1 MEITHKILLETNKGN
16 ITLGLYGKETPVTTA
31 NFVKYVE
38 AGFYSKLLF
47 HRVIEDFMIQGG
59 GMIVGLFPKKDLFPP
74 IKLEIAPQIKHEKYT
89 LSMART
95 SDPNSATCQFFI
107 NLKDNGFLNHT
118 SPTPQ
123 GWGYAVFGKVVEGMD
138 VVDAIAKVATGN
150 HGPHADVPREPVSIN
165 QATVVE

>member
-1 MEITHKILLETNKGN
+1 MEITHKVLLETNKGN

-107 NLKDNGFLNHT
+107 CTARCDSLDG
-118 SPTPQ
+118 Q
-123 GWGYAVFGKVVEGMD
+123 YAAFGTVIDGKE
-138 VVDAIAKVATGN
+138 VVDAIAVVET
-150 HGPHADVPREPVSIN
+150 HSVRHYDDVPVENVVITKASILP
-165 QATVVE
+165 